1 MVHGVLSFA
10 QPHRKGMLYISNMPY
25 YIEAVQDSWI
35 RLSLNYKALEITNS
49 PTVIYYINGKAGH
62 QNILTINNQNYDE
75 GKFDFAISCA
85 DLPPNVY
92 DLYIDVI
99 VNDEKVYGI
108 EKSPYLIKLQVQP
121 NK

>member
-10 QPHRKGMLYISNMPY
+10 QPDGKGVLHISNMPY
-25 YIEAVQDSWI
+25 YIEAVQGSWV
-35 RLSLNYKALEITNS
+35 RLSLNYKALNIIENL
-49 PTVIYYINGKAGH
+49 TVIYYINGNIGH
-62 QNILTINNQNYDE
+62 QNALKINRQNYDE

-92 DLYIDVI
+92 DLYIDVFFD
-99 VNDEKVYGI
+99 DEKVYGI
-108 EKSPYLIKLQVQP
+108 EKSPYLVKLQVQP